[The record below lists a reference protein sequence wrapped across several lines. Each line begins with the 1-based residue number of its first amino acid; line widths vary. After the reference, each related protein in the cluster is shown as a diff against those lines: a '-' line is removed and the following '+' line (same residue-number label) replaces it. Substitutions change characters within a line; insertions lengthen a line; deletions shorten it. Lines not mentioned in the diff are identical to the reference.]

1 MARLLGVRI
10 DDNQSVAYGLTF
22 IYGIGW
28 SRSRQILKLTKTEP
42 GKKISQLSE
51 DEWRRIIAAIE
62 KEFPVEGNLR
72 ERLSENIKRLKDIG
86 CYRGIR
92 RIRGLPVRGQRT
104 RSNARSKRGRRRT
117 VGALTKEAWAKLGQ
131 QNKGS

>member
-1 MARLLGVRI
+1 MARLLGIRL
-10 DDNQSVAYGLTF
+10 DDNQPVGYALTS

-28 SRSRQILKLTKTEP
+28 SGSRKILALTKIEP
-42 GKKISQLSE
+42 RKKISQLSE
-51 DEWRRIIAAIE
+51 EDLRKISVFVE
-62 KEFPVEGNLR
+62 KKFLTEGNLR

-86 CYRGIR
+86 CYRGVR

-117 VGALTKEAWAKLGQ
+117 VGALTKEAWAKLEKRA
-131 QNKGS
+131 KGS

>member
-1 MARLLGVRI
+1 MTRLLGIRLN
-10 DDNQSVAYGLTF
+10 DNQPVDYALTF

-28 SRSRQILKLTKTEP
+28 SRSRQILALTKIKPKKKVSELSEEDLR
-42 GKKISQLSE
+42 KISVV
-51 DEWRRIIAAIE
+51 IG
-62 KEFPVEGNLR
+62 KEFLTEGNLR

-117 VGALTKEAWAKLGQ
+117 VGALTKEAWAKLEKQ
-131 QNKGS
+131 TKSS